1 MNDDRTAVLETNN
14 AFYRAFEKKDLEAME
29 KVWSQGTA
37 SLCIHP
43 GRAHLKGWD
52 NIRTTWQQIFE
63 NTDYL
68 EVNAELIST
77 DVSGDLAYIVVLEN
91 ILQISQNRRLEAQSM
106 GTNIFERLGQRW
118 YLIHHHGSPVMN
130 S

>member
-1 MNDDRTAVLETNN
+1 MNDDRTAVLETNS

-43 GRAHLKGWD
+43 GRAYLKGWE
-52 NIRTTWQQIFE
+52 NIRTTWQQIFA

-130 S
+130 G